1 MNIGQSIR
9 LYGPQTHS
17 VKNGTPTMGGLIIL
31 FSIAISIFLW
41 ADLSNIFI
49 WIVCLVTYSFGIVGL
64 LDDYYKVRY
73 ENPEGLTARAKFLLL
88 LFFSLIASL
97 GIIFVNFYTYADT
110 LVLLRQM
117 KILELFSKFH
127 SIDAVLFIPL
137 LGNFS
142 YIFGIFG
149 FVFLSCFVIVGTS
162 NAVNLTDGLDGLAIF
177 PIIIVAASLA
187 LFAYV
192 VGDVNR
198 INYLSLPYVP
208 GTRELLVFCA
218 ALVGSGLSFLWFN
231 AYPASI
237 FMGDVGSLALG
248 GALGSIA
255 VITRQEINLVIMGGV
270 FVAETLSVILQVFW
284 FKYTKKK
291 YGAGRRIFLMTPL
304 HHHFEIGGW
313 REVQVVIRFWIV
325 SIILAVISLATLCMS

>member
-1 MNIGQSIR
+1 MNISQSIR
-9 LYGPQTHS
+9 LYGPKTHC

-31 FSIAISIFLW
+31 LSIAISIFLW

-49 WIVCLVTYSFGIVGL
+49 WIVCFVTYSFGIVGL
-64 LDDYYKVRY
+64 LDDYCKVKYK
-73 ENPEGLTARAKFLLL
+73 NSEGLTAISKFLWL
-88 LFFSLIASL
+88 LFLSLIASL
-97 GIIFVNFYTYADT
+97 VIVIVNFYTCTDI

-117 KILELFSKFH
+117 KITELFSEFL
-127 SIDAVLFIPL
+127 SIDAMLFVPL
-137 LGNFS
+137 VGNFS

-162 NAVNLTDGLDGLAIF
+162 NSVNLTDGLDGLAIF
-177 PIIIVAASLA
+177 PIIIVAASLS

-198 INYLSLPYVP
+198 INYLSLPYIP
-208 GTRELLVFCA
+208 GTSELLIFCA

-231 AYPASI
+231 IYPASI

-255 VITRQEINLVIMGGV
+255 VITRQEINLMIMGGV
-270 FVAETLSVILQVFW
+270 FVAETLSVILQVSW
-284 FKYTKKK
+284 FKYTKQKH
-291 YGAGRRIFLMTPL
+291 GFGSRIFRMTPL
-304 HHHFEIGGW
+304 HHHFEIEGW
-313 REVQVVIRFWIV
+313 SEIQVVIRFWII
-325 SIILAVISLATLCMS
+325 SIILAVISLSTLCLS